1 MCIRDS
7 FIAVSYNKTFSAVNA
22 QSSYELDVVQDEW
35 TLTTGKGITSSLA
48 LMGASE
54 ALAYVDEGSIE
65 SLNLI
70 DSDKI
75 ETGYYLESNGKKTE
89 TSSTS
94 WWVTDYVKVT
104 PGDEMCIRDRY
115 KFAGRTPEEMIDT
128 FTKIMDE

>member
-1 MCIRDS
+1 
-7 FIAVSYNKTFSAVNA
+7 
-22 QSSYELDVVQDEW
+22 
-35 TLTTGKGITSSLA
+35 
-48 LMGASE
+48 MGASE

-104 PGDEMCIRDRY
+104 PGDVLMLYRVNQTSDCPYISFYTGQSEDTALPLWGSNYRTIIRCNTYRVNYGDRFGAMDY
-115 KFAGRTPEEMIDT
+115 ALILIPEEAQ
-128 FTKIMDE
+128 